1 MIGTAIFAHGI
12 LSAGHTEYADAM
24 VAVSL
29 YTGILFAA
37 PFSGGHLNP
46 AVTTAFLAIG
56 GITGSQWFPYV
67 LGQIFGAFIGGC
79 TAKIIYDI
87 SGAPYI
93 KDETGGWVIADLFGE
108 VLGTFTF
115 LMVILI
121 MANEETRF
129 YSGNNG
135 KVFVFATIAAG
146 LYFSRQLTN
155 HSGGCLNPGIALG
168 LELYMSMS
176 THDWKYFRKGY
187 VYIIGPILGAIIA
200 ALIYDKYWK
209 VKYLEKEKSKNAKKV

>member
-1 MIGTAIFAHGI
+1 M
-12 LSAGHTEYADAM
+12 
-24 VAVSL
+24 
-29 YTGILFAA
+29 
-37 PFSGGHLNP
+37 
-46 AVTTAFLAIG
+46 TTAFLTIG

-67 LGQIFGAFIGGC
+67 IGQIFGAFIGGC

-93 KDETGGWVIADLFGE
+93 KDESGGWVLADLFGE
-108 VLGTFTF
+108 ILATFTF

-121 MANEETRF
+121 MAHDETR
-129 YSGNNG
+129 YYTG
-135 KVFVFATIAAG
+135 KNHKVYVFATIAAG

-176 THDWKYFRKGY
+176 THDWKYFRRGY
-187 VYIIGPILGAIIA
+187 VYIVGPILGAVFA
-200 ALIYDKYWK
+200 ALFYDKYWRRSY
-209 VKYLEKEKSKNAKKV
+209 VEKEQDKQKKETKVEEFELKE